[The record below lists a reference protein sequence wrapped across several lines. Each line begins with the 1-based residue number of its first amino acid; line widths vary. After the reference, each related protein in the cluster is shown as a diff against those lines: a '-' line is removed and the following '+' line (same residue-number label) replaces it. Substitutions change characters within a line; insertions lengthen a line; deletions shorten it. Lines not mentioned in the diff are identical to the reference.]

1 MKICKLCEVCR
12 ARTLVWKLIH
22 GCYQIHSLTSPFYVP
37 CCTINTKGRQVNK
50 LLFRIFLTPAKLGI
64 CQLLGHANTMGT
76 AGSSQDASHQFQM
89 NINEIRIKREEYH
102 EKKGGKENKC

>member
-1 MKICKLCEVCR
+1 MKICKQCEVCK

-50 LLFRIFLTPAKLGI
+50 LLFRIFLTLAKLGI
-64 CQLLGHANTMGT
+64 CQLMGHANTMEALGT
-76 AGSSQDASHQFQM
+76 LHGVSRQRIHQLLLGSRPKIQ
-89 NINEIRIKREEYH
+89 EYFSR
-102 EKKGGKENKC
+102 N